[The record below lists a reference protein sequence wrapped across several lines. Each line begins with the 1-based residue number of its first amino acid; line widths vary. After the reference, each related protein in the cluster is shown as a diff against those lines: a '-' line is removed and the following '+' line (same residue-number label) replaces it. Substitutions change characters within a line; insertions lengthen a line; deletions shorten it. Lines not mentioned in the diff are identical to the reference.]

1 MLVAYIVVLAM
12 HGHTNIKLMTKTWM
26 KFCEQFLI
34 IHEADLRFT
43 EKMPW
48 TDEATFETNKIA
60 N

>member
-1 MLVAYIVVLAM
+1 M